1 MPIGNGAV
9 LIGMSERSQGR
20 MIEQIAKALFAK
32 GAADR
37 VIACVMTK
45 DRAHMH
51 LDTVFT
57 LLDRD
62 KATAFPKVVGNIRAI
77 SLRPGDGD
85 GFHVTVED
93 DFIGAV
99 ANALGVPKLHVVET
113 GGDQYQQER
122 EQWDD
127 GNNVVALEPGVVV
140 AYERNTYT
148 IAKMRQAGVEVVD
161 DRGLRARQ
169 GPRRRALHDLS
180 AAAGSDLGA
189 TPWLAETNTSRWV
202 SAPSWRSPSSPC
214 SPGPATTLASTTA
227 TVIRRTSPKSSPTA
241 RPSRRKATPSPP
253 TATLPLRRRRHLGVS
268 SMDDTS
274 GEKVSGPRPPS
285 FLDALAPVLVLIGLL
300 TLTIVLFGTAAADG
314 PLQVALFTSA
324 VFAGLVAFKN
334 GYTAATL
341 REAAIGGI
349 SSAMGALFILLAVG
363 ALIGTW
369 NMAGT
374 IPTVVS
380 YGIAILKPAIFYAA
394 VALICAV
401 VGAVT
406 GSSWTTA
413 GTLGVAFI
421 GMAPILGLSTTI
433 AAGAIISGAYMGDKM
448 SPLSETTVLV
458 PSLVGGVT
466 VNEHIRGMLWTVVP
480 SFVLAFVVFVVIG
493 VVDDPASSAVGTD
506 AARDVLATAFNI
518 SPVNLLP
525 LVVLIAVTLW
535 RVPPFLAIYAV
546 ALFSGILACFT
557 QRDAVEAFVDEPGQ
571 GTLLTSIEA
580 IYQSMATGFV
590 SASGNETIDALFSR
604 GGMASMLTTVW
615 LILGAMCF
623 AAIMEEA
630 GFLNRLIAPLV
641 RVAHSDRALI
651 SSVAGTAI
659 GLNVVAGDQYV
670 ADVLPSR
677 VYRAEFARR
686 GLAPRMLS
694 RTVEDTGTVTSPL
707 VPWNSCGAYMTG
719 VLGVPTIEYLPF
731 AFFNLFNPFI
741 ALAYAFTGFRI
752 ERLPPAD
759 APVIDGN
766 GAVPRWRNDFL
777 HSLPKETV
785 MSNDVQ
791 ATGDGAVDGRTCR

>member
-1 MPIGNGAV
+1 
-9 LIGMSERSQGR
+9 
-20 MIEQIAKALFAK
+20 
-32 GAADR
+32 
-37 VIACVMTK
+37 
-45 DRAHMH
+45 
-51 LDTVFT
+51 
-57 LLDRD
+57 
-62 KATAFPKVVGNIRAI
+62 
-77 SLRPGDGD
+77 
-85 GFHVTVED
+85 
-93 DFIGAV
+93 
-99 ANALGVPKLHVVET
+99 
-113 GGDQYQQER
+113 
-122 EQWDD
+122 
-127 GNNVVALEPGVVV
+127 
-140 AYERNTYT
+140 
-148 IAKMRQAGVEVVD
+148 
-161 DRGLRARQ
+161 
-169 GPRRRALHDLS
+169 
-180 AAAGSDLGA
+180 
-189 TPWLAETNTSRWV
+189 
-202 SAPSWRSPSSPC
+202 
-214 SPGPATTLASTTA
+214 
-227 TVIRRTSPKSSPTA
+227 
-241 RPSRRKATPSPP
+241 
-253 TATLPLRRRRHLGVS
+253 
-268 SMDDTS
+268 MDDTS

-285 FLDALAPVLVLIGLL
+285 FLDALAPVVVLIGLL

-334 GYTAATL
+334 GYTAANL

-518 SPVNLLP
+518 SPVALLP
-525 LVVLIAVTLW
+525 LALLIAFTLW

-546 ALFSGILACFT
+546 ALFSGVLACFT

-571 GTLLTSIEA
+571 GTVLTSIEA
-580 IYQSMATGFV
+580 IYRSMATGFV

-752 ERLPPAD
+752 ERLPPAA

-766 GAVPRWRNDFL
+766 GATPEAQRL
-777 HSLPKETV
+777 TALTPE
-785 MSNDVQ
+785 
-791 ATGDGAVDGRTCR
+791 GDGHVQ